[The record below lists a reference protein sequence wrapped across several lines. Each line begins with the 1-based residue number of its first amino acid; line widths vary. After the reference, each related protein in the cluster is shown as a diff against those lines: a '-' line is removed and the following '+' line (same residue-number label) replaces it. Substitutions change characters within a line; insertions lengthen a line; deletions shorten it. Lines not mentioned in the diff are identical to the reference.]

1 MKHSSPHEFAPTAQ
15 ILDLTA
21 EEYFHLLH
29 PEGSRGKAAVL
40 CKLGPDD
47 VQTHTYAAAPLIAQ
61 MPHFVDRTSFLTLNR
76 FWYGRKLKS
85 LAALNAL
92 YVDLDYF
99 HMPQW
104 KGKSPA
110 EVQSAFAAHLLISG
124 MPQPSVFLQ
133 TGRGLAA
140 IWLIEP
146 IPVSALRRWKGAM
159 GALIDFTV
167 AFGADKACKDATRV
181 FRIPG
186 TLNEKSQKEVRVS
199 GGTVERYRFDDLTE
213 KIYRAAGRPT
223 RAELQ
228 ERKKRKSKKRR
239 ASAKMPRG
247 MTQAERFRLIHDDL
261 AVFRDAHG
269 SLIPTGLRNTWL
281 HFYATCLTHLPEVR
295 DLEAEI
301 LRAAQSATPGLERS
315 EVTAIIRQATEK
327 AKLRT
332 SATSWS
338 EGRYHYRGATMAE
351 RLGITPDLARALGLK
366 QVIPEQE
373 RRRRKADAERQRRA
387 SNGAMSRDE
396 YLAANNASRTK
407 PWAALGIGR
416 TKYYELKRVGMLPEP
431 VAAVSRTG
439 PCPLQG
445 QSPPAWP
452 QPGGRMATTAPPQTH
467 LEPAEQPRGQGED
480 TDLSA
485 RQQSDARRKEKAAEM
500 LSVSITPVPVRA

>member
-1 MKHSSPHEFAPTAQ
+1 MKHTSPCEFAPTAQ

-110 EVQSAFAAHLLISG
+110 EVQSALAAHLLISG
-124 MPQPSVFLQ
+124 LPQPSVFLQ

-146 IPVSALRRWKGAM
+146 IPVSALRRWNGAM
-159 GALIDFTV
+159 GALIDLAV
-167 AFGADKACKDATRV
+167 AFGADKVCKDATRV

-186 TLNEKSQKEVRVS
+186 TLNEKSQKQVRVS
-199 GGTVERYRFDDLTE
+199 GGCGERYQFDDLADQ
-213 KIYRAAGRPT
+213 IYRAAGRPT

-228 ERKKRKSKKRR
+228 ERKKCKAKTHKAN
-239 ASAKMPRG
+239 ASMPRG
-247 MTQAERFRLIHDDL
+247 LTQAERFRLIHNDL

-269 SLIPTGLRNTWL
+269 GLIPTGLRNTWL
-281 HFYATCLTHLPEVR
+281 HFYATSLTHLPDVTN
-295 DLEAEI
+295 LEAEI
-301 LRAAQSATPGLERS
+301 LRAAQSATPGLDRS
-315 EVTAIIRQATEK
+315 EVTAIARQATEK

-332 SATSWS
+332 SATSWT
-338 EGRYHYRGATMAE
+338 EGRYHYKGATMAE
-351 RLGITPDLARALGLK
+351 QLGITPDLARALGLK
-366 QVIPEQE
+366 QVIPEEE
-373 RRRRKADAERQRRA
+373 RKRRKAEVERQRRA
-387 SNGAMSRDE
+387 DNGAMSRNE
-396 YLAANNASRTK
+396 YLAANSASRTK
-407 PWAALGIGR
+407 PWLALEISR
-416 TKYYELKRVGMLPEP
+416 TKYYELKRAGMLPEP
-431 VAAVSRTG
+431 VAA
-439 PCPLQG
+439 
-445 QSPPAWP
+445 
-452 QPGGRMATTAPPQTH
+452 
-467 LEPAEQPRGQGED
+467 
-480 TDLSA
+480 
-485 RQQSDARRKEKAAEM
+485 
-500 LSVSITPVPVRA
+500 